1 MRLTHLAMTAAVA
14 GAMATPLALA
24 APASATADGFG
35 RAYGIS
41 ASGLVN
47 IPSTPSVESS
57 SATPARDSV
66 LELPSN
72 PLIEAR
78 VLGVDAVAGHAR
90 ASVADV
96 KLVKAALSAEL
107 ITAECKNGKG
117 VSRLV
122 KLVVGGKQIDVTPK
136 PNTSI
141 AVNLNTGSLVQLTL
155 NKQVRN
161 SDGSLTVTAVELG
174 VGLGHGKSLQKVS
187 ISSATCKGGH
197 DDEQPNPPGTPNPDP
212 TTPPGEAPAP
222 TPVPGDLPVTG

>member
-14 GAMATPLALA
+14 GAMAAPLALA

-47 IPSTPSVESS
+47 IPSTPAVESS
-57 SATPARDSV
+57 STTSARDSV
-66 LELPSN
+66 LELPAN

-96 KLVKAALSAEL
+96 KLVKAALTAEL
-107 ITAECKNGKG
+107 ITAECKNGHG
-117 VSRLV
+117 VARLV
-122 KLVVGGKQIDVTPK
+122 KVVVGGKQIDVTPK

-141 AVNLNTGSLVQLTL
+141 AVNLDKGSLVRLTL

-161 SDGSLTVTAVELG
+161 HDGSLTVTAVELA
-174 VGLGHGKSLQKVS
+174 VGLGHGKPLQTVN
-187 ISSATCKGGH
+187 ISSATCAGG
-197 DDEQPNPPGTPNPDP
+197 DSEEPTPPGTPNPNP